1 MDMDKICTILLLL
14 ALMVIICRNSSE
26 LGIEGL
32 ENDQKKEALL
42 EKIDEDAEEA
52 IDMVDEVIDGAVK
65 EVAEVADDV
74 AIPPTEILNQVSE
87 TVEDV
92 VQPDEPPAPEPPAPE
107 PVPEPTLPETPPEPT
122 PPPPPAVEP
131 TPTPPQP
138 KQLQPNQAPPP
149 PQQPPQ
155 PPQQVKQPQQRP
167 DKMMGSPLLNLN
179 QQGPIMA
186 YDGSFSTFAG
196 AGAHYGER
204 IPLSMQQEYATLKS
218 LGKVTPQMMQN
229 IERAAAPPLQ
239 DSQVPRFDPTS
250 SGGLLPNQFPTQP
263 SPGGAPQMAQ
273 QQQAPSN
280 KELEVHFVFAGWCG
294 HSQRAIPD
302 FKQLVSDTSVVTSTG
317 IPVKFIMT
325 EEQDPGMA
333 QFKGKVQGF
342 PTYMGVMK
350 ENGNVVD
357 MKELPVSDRS
367 AQSIKAMVSKM

>member
-32 ENDQKKEALL
+32 ENEDKKEALL
-42 EKIDEDAEEA
+42 EKIDEDAEDA
-52 IDMVDEVIDGAVK
+52 IDMVDEVIDATVK
-65 EVAEVADDV
+65 EADDV
-74 AIPPTEILNQVSE
+74 MVPPAEILDQVSE

-92 VQPDEPPAPEPPAPE
+92 IQPEEPPVPE

-131 TPTPPQP
+131 TPTPQP
-138 KQLQPNQAPPP
+138 PQPNQGPPP

-167 DKMMGSPLLNLN
+167 DKMMGSPLLNVN

-186 YDGSFSTFAG
+186 YDGSFSSFAG

-218 LGKVTPQMMQN
+218 LGKITPQMMQN

-280 KELEVHFVFAGWCG
+280 KELEVHFVFAEWCG
-294 HSQRAIPD
+294 HSQRAVPD
-302 FKQLVSDTSVVTSTG
+302 FKKLVSDASVVTSTG
-317 IPVKFIMT
+317 IPVKFVMT

-367 AQSIKAMVSKM
+367 AESIKAMVSKM

>member
-32 ENDQKKEALL
+32 ENDEKKEALL

-52 IDMVDEVIDGAVK
+52 IDMVDQVIDESVK
-65 EVAEVADDV
+65 EAANAVEDV
-74 AIPPTEILNQVSE
+74 VVQPSEILDQVSE

-92 VQPDEPPAPEPPAPE
+92 VQPEEPVP

-131 TPTPPQP
+131 TPPPPQP
-138 KQLQPNQAPPP
+138 QMPP
-149 PQQPPQ
+149 PQAPKP
-155 PPQQVKQPQQRP
+155 PQQRP
-167 DKMMGSPLLNLN
+167 DKMMGSPLLRLN

-186 YDGSFSTFAG
+186 YDGSFSSFAG
-196 AGAHYGER
+196 AGANYGER

-250 SGGLLPNQFPTQP
+250 SGGLLPNQFPGQP
-263 SPGGAPQMAQ
+263 SPSGAPQMAQ
-273 QQQAPSN
+273 PQQAPSN

-294 HSQRAIPD
+294 HSQRAVPE
-302 FKQLVSDTSVVTSTG
+302 FKKLVSDTSVTTSSG
-317 IPVKFIMT
+317 VPVKFVMT

-342 PTYMGVMK
+342 PTFMGVMK

-367 AQSIKAMVSKM
+367 AESIKAMVGKM

>member
-92 VQPDEPPAPEPPAPE
+92 VQPDEPSAPCARA
-107 PVPEPTLPETPPEPT
+107 TCARATCSRTCSRTNLPETPPEPT

-138 KQLQPNQAPPP
+138 KPLQPNQAPPP

-204 IPLSMQQEYATLKS
+204 IPLSIYDKNMLLLKS
-218 LGKVTPQMMQN
+218 LGKVTPQMMR
-229 IERAAAPPLQ
+229 ILKE
-239 DSQVPRFDPTS
+239 
-250 SGGLLPNQFPTQP
+250 
-263 SPGGAPQMAQ
+263 Q
-273 QQQAPSN
+273 Q
-280 KELEVHFVFAGWCG
+280 
-294 HSQRAIPD
+294 
-302 FKQLVSDTSVVTSTG
+302 
-317 IPVKFIMT
+317 
-325 EEQDPGMA
+325 
-333 QFKGKVQGF
+333 
-342 PTYMGVMK
+342 
-350 ENGNVVD
+350 
-357 MKELPVSDRS
+357 
-367 AQSIKAMVSKM
+367 

>member
-32 ENDQKKEALL
+32 ENDEKKEALL

-52 IDMVDEVIDGAVK
+52 IDMVDQVIDESVK
-65 EVAEVADDV
+65 EAVNAVEDV
-74 AIPPTEILNQVSE
+74 VVQPSEILDQVSE

-92 VQPDEPPAPEPPAPE
+92 VQPEEPVPPVP

-122 PPPPPAVEP
+122 PPPPPSVEP
-131 TPTPPQP
+131 TPPPPQP
-138 KQLQPNQAPPP
+138 QMPP
-149 PQQPPQ
+149 PQAPKP
-155 PPQQVKQPQQRP
+155 PQQRP
-167 DKMMGSPLLNLN
+167 DKMMGSPLLTLN

-186 YDGSFSTFAG
+186 YDASFSSFAG
-196 AGAHYGER
+196 AGANYGER

-250 SGGLLPNQFPTQP
+250 SGGLLPNQFPGQP
-263 SPGGAPQMAQ
+263 SPSGAPQMAQ
-273 QQQAPSN
+273 PQQAPSN

-294 HSQRAIPD
+294 HSQRAVPD
-302 FKQLVSDTSVVTSTG
+302 FKKLVSDTSVTTSSG
-317 IPVKFIMT
+317 VPVKFVMT

-367 AQSIKAMVSKM
+367 AESIKAMVGKM

>member
-32 ENDQKKEALL
+32 ENEGKKEAIL

-52 IDMVDEVIDGAVK
+52 IDMVDQVIDESVKDAVN
-65 EVAEVADDV
+65 VAEDV
-74 AIPPTEILNQVSE
+74 VVPPSEILDQVSE

-92 VQPDEPPAPEPPAPE
+92 VQPEEPVPPVPE

-122 PPPPPAVEP
+122 PPPPPVVEP
-131 TPTPPQP
+131 TPTPPPPPQQP
-138 KQLQPNQAPPP
+138 PQPQQAPPP

-155 PPQQVKQPQQRP
+155 QMRQPQQRP
-167 DKMMGSPLLNLN
+167 DKMTGSPLLRLN

-186 YDGSFSTFAG
+186 YDGSFSSFAG
-196 AGAHYGER
+196 AGANYGER

-250 SGGLLPNQFPTQP
+250 SGGLLPNQFPGKP
-263 SPGGAPQMAQ
+263 SPSGAPQMAQ
-273 QQQAPSN
+273 QQAPSN
-280 KELEVHFVFAGWCG
+280 KQLEVHFVFAGWCG
-294 HSQRAIPD
+294 HSQRAVPD
-302 FKQLVSDTSVVTSTG
+302 FKKLVSDSSVTTSSGV
-317 IPVKFIMT
+317 PVKFVMT

-367 AQSIKAMVSKM
+367 AESIKAMVGKM

>member
-32 ENDQKKEALL
+32 ENDEKKEALL

-52 IDMVDEVIDGAVK
+52 IDMVDQVIDESVK
-65 EVAEVADDV
+65 EAANAVEDV
-74 AIPPTEILNQVSE
+74 VVQPSEILDQVSE

-92 VQPDEPPAPEPPAPE
+92 VQPEEPVP

-131 TPTPPQP
+131 TPPPPQP
-138 KQLQPNQAPPP
+138 QMPP
-149 PQQPPQ
+149 PQAPKP
-155 PPQQVKQPQQRP
+155 PQQRP
-167 DKMMGSPLLNLN
+167 DKMMGSPLLRLN

-186 YDGSFSTFAG
+186 YDGSFSSFAG
-196 AGAHYGER
+196 AGANYGER

-250 SGGLLPNQFPTQP
+250 SGGLLPNQFPGQP
-263 SPGGAPQMAQ
+263 SPSGAPQMAQ
-273 QQQAPSN
+273 PQQAPSN

-294 HSQRAIPD
+294 HSQRAVPE
-302 FKQLVSDTSVVTSTG
+302 FKKLVSDTSVTTSSG
-317 IPVKFIMT
+317 VPVKFVMT

-367 AQSIKAMVSKM
+367 AESIKAMVGKM

>member
-32 ENDQKKEALL
+32 VNDEKKEALL

-52 IDMVDEVIDGAVK
+52 IDMVDQVIDESVK
-65 EVAEVADDV
+65 EAANAVEDV
-74 AIPPTEILNQVSE
+74 AIPPTEILDQVSE
-87 TVEDV
+87 TVEDI
-92 VQPDEPPAPEPPAPE
+92 VQPTEPVPE
-107 PVPEPTLPETPPEPT
+107 PVPEPALPEIPPEPT
-122 PPPPPAVEP
+122 PPPPPTVEP
-131 TPTPPQP
+131 TPPPPQP
-138 KQLQPNQAPPP
+138 QMPPP
-149 PQQPPQ
+149 PQMP
-155 PPQQVKQPQQRP
+155 QRP
-167 DKMMGSPLLNLN
+167 DKMTGSPLLRLN

-186 YDGSFSTFAG
+186 YDGSFSSFAG
-196 AGAHYGER
+196 AGANYGER
-204 IPLSMQQEYATLKS
+204 IPLSMQQEYSTLKS

-250 SGGLLPNQFPTQP
+250 SGGLLPNQFPNQP
-263 SPGGAPQMAQ
+263 SGAPKMAQ
-273 QQQAPSN
+273 QASSN

-302 FKQLVSDTSVVTSTG
+302 FKKLVSDNSVTTSTG
-317 IPVKFIMT
+317 VPVKFVMT
-325 EEQDPGMA
+325 EEKDPGMA

-357 MKELPVSDRS
+357 MKEIPVSDRS
-367 AQSIKAMVSKM
+367 SESIKAMVSKM